1 MATRVCFKNGKILYY
16 KIGNYSQLPS
26 KPNRLLVDDL
36 HVEIAEEGS
45 LLKVYISSKEIFAT
59 IRNGL
64 LTVTQKDK
72 VLHCYV
78 SNDSI
83 ISGTLI
89 VNTNNKFEN
98 VVTYCNENFKKR
110 LHDVGVSEYI
120 YSNPNISIDFKG
132 LSQSCFIT
140 DGKKETQD
148 NKVCISDASW
158 LAFSYEFTL
167 NMKQRVSNHKYLIL
181 ITEKNPILVLPE
193 LKKYLD

>member
-1 MATRVCFKNGKILYY
+1 MSTRVFFKNGKILYY

-26 KPNRLLVDDL
+26 KSNMLLFDDL
-36 HVEIAEEGS
+36 HIEVAEDNT

-59 IRNGL
+59 VRNGL

-78 SNDSI
+78 SNDPI
-83 ISGTLI
+83 INGTLI
-89 VNTNNKFEN
+89 VNTNSKFEN
-98 VVTYCNENFKKR
+98 SITFCNEGFKKR
-110 LHDVGVSEYI
+110 LHDVGISEYI
-120 YSNPNISIDFKG
+120 YANPNISIDFKG

-140 DGKKETQD
+140 DGKKEATEST
-148 NKVCISDASW
+148 VFISDASW

-167 NMKQRVSNHKYLIL
+167 NMKHQVTNHKYLVL

-193 LKKYLD
+193 LKEHLD